1 MAIKLDLQKA
11 YDRVNWKFI
20 QAILLHFSFN
30 DTFTNWIIACISSV
44 SFEVLVN
51 GGKTAIFK
59 PSRGL
64 RQSDPLSP
72 YLFILGQEVLS
83 RLLNYELRLK
93 NIGGI
98 RTSIP
103 GPTITHV
110 MYADDVVL
118 LTKATRR
125 DASNLVR
132 VLEKYCN
139 WLGQAINK
147 NKSGVFYSKHTQSH
161 TLGLSKAFFKLRG

>member
-20 QAILLHFSFN
+20 QAILLHFGFN

-51 GGKTAIFK
+51 GGKTASFK

-64 RQSDPLSP
+64 RQGNPLSP

-83 RLLNYELRLK
+83 RMLDYELRLK
-93 NIGGI
+93 NINVI
-98 RTSIP
+98 RTSIF

-110 MYADDVVL
+110 MYVDDVVL
-118 LTKATRR
+118 FTKATRR
-125 DASNLVR
+125 DASNLVW

-139 WLGQAINK
+139 
-147 NKSGVFYSKHTQSH
+147 
-161 TLGLSKAFFKLRG
+161 